1 MSRALLPNF
10 INLLKEKMHTII
22 LEPFM
27 TSYSNRW
34 FTMLKKYEALRFIRD
49 MQPSYKVTIINKGSK
64 LIVDKVDEAFTWH
77 VIYYIREFYFDYDQF
92 QLASESMDLTT
103 MKTQLGLMR
112 MCTLPQDVIYFITH
126 FYIRDH
132 WLSFACKCSITW
144 NSWAIIPK
152 NV

>member
-64 LIVDKVDEAFTWH
+64 LIVDKVDEAFT
-77 VIYYIREFYFDYDQF
+77 
-92 QLASESMDLTT
+92 
-103 MKTQLGLMR
+103 
-112 MCTLPQDVIYFITH
+112 
-126 FYIRDH
+126 
-132 WLSFACKCSITW
+132 
-144 NSWAIIPK
+144 
-152 NV
+152 